1 MRPTKSKE
9 KLRYHKKLLCAEKQ
23 KWQLEKEC
31 RESKEYVPIPKTL
44 VGYKVKLVPIE
55 SLNNLD
61 EGLAEAVE
69 AASSW
74 FTFSEKPF
82 RFCNLK
88 SYKCEFNNRILPW
101 DFSAEEKMK
110 DLYFKDK
117 LYKKGQ
123 LKLLDIS
130 EESFQKLSMAAKK
143 YFVQGCD
150 RYDARGNAVYIY
162 HPAIPRTYLRE
173 HEEKLFWN
181 WLSIPNSEAQSE
193 AKKISNWLDRK
204 KECQLWHYQGYRTS
218 WHLRWEKKK
227 PNKQLRAQLKEEL
240 LHLRKEFEAGVTGG
254 D

>member
-1 MRPTKSKE
+1 MVH
-9 KLRYHKKLLCAEKQ
+9 L
-23 KWQLEKEC
+23 
-31 RESKEYVPIPKTL
+31 
-44 VGYKVKLVPIE
+44 
-55 SLNNLD
+55 
-61 EGLAEAVE
+61 
-69 AASSW
+69 
-74 FTFSEKPF
+74 SEKPF

-181 WLSIPNSEAQSE
+181 CFPFQTRRPNLKQKRFPTGWTAKRNVSFGITKVTAQAGICAGRRRSP
-193 AKKISNWLDRK
+193 
-204 KECQLWHYQGYRTS
+204 TS
-218 WHLRWEKKK
+218 S
-227 PNKQLRAQLKEEL
+227 
-240 LHLRKEFEAGVTGG
+240 
-254 D
+254 